1 MLSHWRADSTGNSS
15 SSKIQLQI
23 GDVCCSVTCDD
34 EEVLGNLGQ
43 LYFDF
48 LSDQPVDFSIDL
60 HIVQRF
66 SSHCIAEASSLGN
79 IIRSG
84 SNILVA
90 YWLTDNESAN
100 QNHTVSC
107 TLERHQFNPHFD
119 FKIMNL
125 LLPLS
130 YYEACRTRYSNGCGP
145 MLVHSCGIIRHGR
158 LMMFSGPSDTG
169 KTTIAKLCGN
179 EHGQVI
185 NDEMLLVSGPDKDS
199 DALMVQGVPIIGGV
213 AQRLNVSAPLAC
225 VLLLK
230 QSDRTALN
238 RLNRTEAYLQF
249 MRQVIAPRDFEGRT
263 KRAMLSQVAE
273 FSDMVTNV
281 VPFYE
286 LEFTLNQRA
295 LWKTINKLEKSL
307 GREGS

>member
-1 MLSHWRADSTGNSS
+1 
-15 SSKIQLQI
+15 
-23 GDVCCSVTCDD
+23 
-34 EEVLGNLGQ
+34 
-43 LYFDF
+43 
-48 LSDQPVDFSIDL
+48 
-60 HIVQRF
+60 
-66 SSHCIAEASSLGN
+66 
-79 IIRSG
+79 
-84 SNILVA
+84 
-90 YWLTDNESAN
+90 
-100 QNHTVSC
+100 
-107 TLERHQFNPHFD
+107 
-119 FKIMNL
+119 
-125 LLPLS
+125 
-130 YYEACRTRYSNGCGP
+130 
-145 MLVHSCGIIRHGR
+145 
-158 LMMFSGPSDTG
+158 
-169 KTTIAKLCGN
+169 
-179 EHGQVI
+179 
-185 NDEMLLVSGPDKDS
+185 
-199 DALMVQGVPIIGGV
+199 
-213 AQRLNVSAPLAC
+213 VSAPLAC